1 MSIEQELVLHKKTFQ
16 ELTVD
21 ALGYAALLQ
30 FSCNDNNFKV
40 SHQ

>member
-21 ALGYAALLQ
+21 ALGYAALLAKNYT
-30 FSCNDNNFKV
+30 S
-40 SHQ
+40 S

>member
-21 ALGYAALLQ
+21 ALGYAALLAKNYA
-30 FSCNDNNFKV
+30 S
-40 SHQ
+40 S